1 MRSVF
6 ILVLVLGVGLAGF
19 AVYMAKGV
27 FGDYQAALEAERAAR
42 GKVVPTVDVYVVNEQ
57 VTYGGQISEANI
69 RKVAWP
75 ENAIPEGT
83 FSSLEELFPA
93 GEKRF
98 RTALRTMEK
107 DEAVLKVKVTEPG
120 HDAGVASRLGT
131 GMRAFAIKVDVTSG
145 VSGFLAPGDL
155 VDVYWTGR
163 MDDGMEGMS
172 RDVTK
177 LIQANVKI
185 IAVDQRAD
193 IDRTG
198 PAVARTITV
207 EGTPEQVAR
216 LNLAQLS
223 GRLTLALVGHGDTT
237 VATPVEIDQDQLL
250 GIERVEVVAPEA
262 PKVCTVT
269 QNKGGERIEIEI
281 PCPDEL
287 TPN

>member
-27 FGDYQAALEAERAAR
+27 FGDYQAALAAERAAR
-42 GKVVPTVDVYVVNEQ
+42 GAVVPTIDVFVVNEQ
-57 VTYGGQISEANI
+57 IRYGDIITEDNT
-69 RKVAWP
+69 RMVAWP

-83 FSSLEELFPA
+83 FTDLAVLFPD

-98 RTALRTMEK
+98 RTAIRTMEK
-107 DEAVLKVKVTEPG
+107 DEAVLAVKVTGPG
-120 HDAGVASRLGT
+120 EDAGVASRLGE
-131 GMRAFAIKVDVTSG
+131 GMRAFAINVDVTSG
-145 VSGFLAPGDL
+145 VSGFLAPGDR

-163 MDDGMEGMS
+163 ASTGPEGLQQ
-172 RDVTK
+172 DVTK
-177 LIQANVKI
+177 LIQAGVKI

-193 IDRTG
+193 LDRTG

-207 EGTPEQVAR
+207 EGTPDEVAR

-237 VATPVEIDQDQLL
+237 VAAPVEIDQDELL
-250 GIERVEVVAPEA
+250 GIERRVVEIEEAPE
-262 PKVCTVT
+262 VCTIAT
-269 QNKGGERIEIEI
+269 NKGGERIVTEI
-281 PCPDEL
+281 PCP
-287 TPN
+287 TN

>member
-27 FGDYQAALEAERAAR
+27 FGDYQAALAAERAAR
-42 GKVVPTVDVYVVNEQ
+42 GAVVPTIEVFVVNEKVVYGDL
-57 VTYGGQISEANI
+57 VTEENT
-69 RKVAWP
+69 RVVAWP
-75 ENAIPEGT
+75 ENAIPEGSFT
-83 FSSLEELFPA
+83 DLAVLFPD

-98 RTALRTMEK
+98 RTALRTLEK
-107 DEAVLKVKVTEPG
+107 DEAVLQVKVTEPG
-120 HDAGVASRLGT
+120 QDAGVASRLGD
-131 GMRAFAIKVDVTSG
+131 GMRAFAINVDVTSG
-145 VSGFLAPGDL
+145 VSGFLAPGDR

-163 MDDGMEGMS
+163 ANTGPEGTQQDIT
-172 RDVTK
+172 R

-193 IDRTG
+193 LDRTG

-207 EGTPEQVAR
+207 EGTPDEVAR

-237 VATPVEIDQDQLL
+237 VAAPVEIDQDELL
-250 GIERVEVVAPEA
+250 GIERRVVEVEEAPE
-262 PKVCTVT
+262 VCTIT
-269 QNKGGERIEIEI
+269 TNKGGERIVTEI
-281 PCPDEL
+281 PCP
-287 TPN
+287 TN